1 MLSGTPRT
9 FVGSTTFSVRGLAEP
24 HHARLLVNRV
34 AAVDGVS
41 AVTVDLATG
50 TVTVRATRPLDRAD
64 VTAAVERAGFAA
76 VP

>member
-9 FVGSTTFSVRGLAEP
+9 FVGSTTFSVLGLTDP
-24 HHARLLVNRV
+24 HHERVLVDHV

-50 TVTVRATRPLDRAD
+50 TVTVRVARPLDRAD
-64 VTAAVERAGFAA
+64 VDAAVERAGFAPA
-76 VP
+76 P

>member
-9 FVGSTTFSVRGLAEP
+9 FVGSTTFSVRGLAESS
-24 HHARLLVNRV
+24 HARRLVDHV
-34 AAVDGVS
+34 AAVEGVS

-50 TVTVRATRPLDRAD
+50 TVTVRAGRPVDRAD
-64 VTAAVERAGFAA
+64 VAAAVERAGFTP